1 MSDMSTAAIDR
12 RLFRRHSVVWLLLI
26 TAEPNGHLSSA
37 DPLICSSIR
46 PYIQSHSRLHGTNC
60 LLADQ
65 TDALP
70 SIHSPMHASMI
81 HASFH
86 SHPSIYPSVRQP
98 IRPSNNQ
105 SNQPSIDASVC
116 PPFRPSILPS
126 NNPII
131 EQSIQLTIH
140 LNLSAGTLTAPEHW
154 EV

>member
-70 SIHSPMHASMI
+70 SIHSFTHACI
-81 HASFH
+81 HDPCIIPFH
-86 SHPSIYPSVRQP
+86 SHPSIYPSVR
-98 IRPSNNQ
+98 
-105 SNQPSIDASVC
+105 
-116 PPFRPSILPS
+116 
-126 NNPII
+126 
-131 EQSIQLTIH
+131 
-140 LNLSAGTLTAPEHW
+140 
-154 EV
+154 